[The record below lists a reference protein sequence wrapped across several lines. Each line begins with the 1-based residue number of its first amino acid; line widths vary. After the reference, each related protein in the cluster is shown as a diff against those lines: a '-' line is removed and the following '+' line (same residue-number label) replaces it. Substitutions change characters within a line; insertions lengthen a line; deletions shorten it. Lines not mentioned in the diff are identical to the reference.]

1 MHFTCPKCLR
11 PLTKPNS
18 WHYCQRI
25 SIDSLFEGKSAEL
38 KEVFNELLKKVSSW
52 EGVSASAT
60 KTCIVFIAAKTF
72 LVVKVMKREL
82 DLKFVL
88 AEEKTDFPIYKR
100 AKYGNK
106 LEHYI
111 RLESLEDLDGDVF
124 RFIRDSYELMKEW
137 TLLVAFGIKKL
148 LSHRRVDRKITN
160 GKDDQP

>member
-1 MHFTCPKCLR
+1 MAVLLEMVRRDSLKNLVLFCNDTRMHYTCPKCLR

-25 SIDSLFEGKSAEL
+25 SIDSLFENKPPEL
-38 KEVFNELLKKVSSW
+38 KEVFNALLKEIGSW

-60 KTCIVFIAAKTF
+60 KTCVVFIAAKTF

-88 AEEKTDFPIYKR
+88 SDENDDFPIYKT

-111 RLESLEDLDGDVF
+111 RLSEAEDLDSDVL
-124 RFIRDSYELMKEW
+124 RFIRQSYELMK
-137 TLLVAFGIKKL
+137 
-148 LSHRRVDRKITN
+148 N
-160 GKDDQP
+160 